1 MAEVTSTR
9 SPAGGRAAPRLLAV
23 SDLHVSYR
31 ENREVVESLRP
42 ESASDWLL
50 VAGDVGDMVPHI
62 DWALRKLSQRF
73 AKVVWVPGNHELWTC
88 DADPVRL
95 RGEQR
100 YLHLVQ
106 LCRSL
111 GVLTPEDPYP
121 VWEGDGGP
129 VVIAPLFLL
138 YDYSFLP
145 AGTAT
150 AAAGLARAYQTGVV
164 CTDELLLHP
173 DPYPSREAWCQA
185 RLESTERR
193 LAELPPGTR
202 TVLVSHFPLVRD
214 VTAILRYPEF
224 AMWCGTT
231 RTADWHVRFRAA
243 AAVYG
248 HLHIPRTT
256 WHDGVRFEEVSLGY
270 PPEWHRHGGRA
281 TIPRQ
286 ILPYSRPAG
295 LPAAG
300 T

>member
-9 SPAGGRAAPRLLAV
+9 SPAAGRTAPRLLAV

-150 AAAGLARAYQTGVV
+150 TAAGLARAYQTGVV

-270 PPEWHRHGGRA
+270 PPEWHRHGGQARL
-281 TIPRQ
+281 PRQ
-286 ILPYSRPAG
+286 ILPAQG
-295 LPAAG
+295 LPG
-300 T
+300 G